1 MNRLRGDLWE
11 NTVLFYLSHYFQL
24 F

>member
-11 NTVLFYLSHYFQL
+11 NTVSFYLSHYFQL